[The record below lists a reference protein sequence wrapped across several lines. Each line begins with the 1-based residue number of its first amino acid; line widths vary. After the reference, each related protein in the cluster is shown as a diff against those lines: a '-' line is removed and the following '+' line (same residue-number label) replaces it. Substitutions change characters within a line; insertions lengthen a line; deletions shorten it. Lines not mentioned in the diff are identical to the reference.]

1 MQVADPGGQVFSQ
14 DRYLLT
20 SRACVP
26 ESDSPMKLVSS
37 ILLITILLL
46 SSLASRAD
54 SLDSDL
60 LQSLGEV
67 KYHELKSVQLGR
79 SLHIFVDLP
88 EDYLTAE
95 QNYPTVYLLDGGN
108 TFPLM
113 AAYHHYLRFG
123 DEAPAVILVGISYGA
138 DTFKEGNWRS
148 TDYTAPSEEREF
160 WGGAAVFQAV
170 IQDEIL
176 PLIENA
182 YRSDAEKRVI
192 FGHSLG
198 GQFVLFNALTKP
210 ELFFGHIS
218 SNPALHRNLPF
229 FFTWHGEKEI
239 TNPVSRVFVSSGE
252 FDDPRFRKPTM
263 EWIGHWQAVSPR
275 PWLLETR
282 TLAGQT
288 HLSASPEAFRQ
299 GLGWLFSKPGQAT
312 TR

>member
-1 MQVADPGGQVFSQ
+1 
-14 DRYLLT
+14 
-20 SRACVP
+20 
-26 ESDSPMKLVSS
+26 MKLASS
-37 ILLITILLL
+37 ILLITCFLL
-46 SSLASRAD
+46 SSFVSRAD
-54 SLDSDL
+54 SLDSVL

-67 KYHELKSVQLGR
+67 KYHELKSAQLGR
-79 SLHIFVDLP
+79 SLHVFVDLP
-88 EDYLTAE
+88 EDYHASE
-95 QNYPTVYLLDGGN
+95 KNYPTVYLLDGGN

-160 WGGAAVFQAV
+160 WGGAAVFQTV
-170 IQDEIL
+170 IKDEIF
-176 PLIENA
+176 PLIENS
-182 YRSDAEKRVI
+182 YRSDTEQRII

-210 ELFFGHIS
+210 ELFFGHIA

-229 FFTWHGEKEI
+229 FLTWHGDKEI
-239 TNPVSRVFVSSGE
+239 TKPVSRVFVSSGE
-252 FDDPRFRKPTM
+252 FDDPQFREPAM
-263 EWIGHWQAVSPR
+263 EWIGHWQTVSPR

-288 HLSASPEAFRQ
+288 HLSAPPEAFRQ
-299 GLGWLFSKPGQAT
+299 GLQWLFSESGQAT
-312 TR
+312 IP